1 MRRFAMC
8 AALLIVVAGFA
19 GADVKEPDTVDYMV
33 MIEADST
40 PGNLDGSNTFDRR
53 FLVTYDGTCA
63 AASSD
68 SSNDGVS
75 YEVFPI
81 WSTVDEALEAEVVL
95 GSLSDSVLFLYC
107 DPFDP
112 MNPEVNLVAWDD
124 DDGAGFGSAFTPADG
139 YMITANTQYYLVVTG
154 YGNASLG
161 DYTLTMGGDAVF
173 GQPATPTPTGPQ
185 PVPTTSRTGMIILV
199 AALALVAFA
208 LLRSRSA

>member
-1 MRRFAMC
+1 MRKFVVC
-8 AALLIVVAGFA
+8 AALLVVAGFA
-19 GADVKEPDTVDYMV
+19 WADVKESDTVDYMV
-33 MIEADST
+33 MTEADST

-53 FLVTYDGTCA
+53 WGVTYDGTCA
-63 AASSD
+63 AASLD
-68 SSNDGVS
+68 SSQNGTS
-75 YEVFPI
+75 YQVFGI
-81 WSTVDEALEAEVVL
+81 WSPTNEALEAEVVL
-95 GSLSDSVLFLYC
+95 GSLADSVLFLYC

-112 MNPEVNLVAWDD
+112 MSPEVNLAAWDD

-139 YMITANTQYYLVVTG
+139 YMIDANTPYQLVVTG
-154 YGNASLG
+154 WGPANLG
-161 DYTLTMGGDAVF
+161 DFTLTLGGDAVF